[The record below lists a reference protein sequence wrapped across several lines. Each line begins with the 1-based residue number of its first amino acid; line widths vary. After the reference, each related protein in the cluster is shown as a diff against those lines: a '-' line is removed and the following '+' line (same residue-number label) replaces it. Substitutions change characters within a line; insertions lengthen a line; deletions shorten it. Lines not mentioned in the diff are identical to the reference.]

1 MPSLYCNHL
10 STNDSSISL
19 EGEEF
24 HHLAHVKRIG
34 IGQRVILNNGKGL
47 VAEAIIKELT
57 KKSALLEIVSK
68 QQSIYPETNFAIAFA
83 LLKNKHDELLIE
95 KCTELGAKTFI
106 PLMTDFSVRNP
117 SANTVSR
124 FQRIALAAI
133 KQCDNPWL
141 PDIKT
146 PQELDKALDIMIEIG
161 YKPVLCSE
169 KMPEARL
176 LDLPQLQKPCF
187 IVGPEG
193 GFSEAEFSLF
203 ARRDVVQISICNL
216 IIRAE
221 TAAMAIAA
229 QFAGLT

>member
-1 MPSLYCNHL
+1 LGL
-10 STNDSSISL
+10 QAKGDT
-19 EGEEF
+19 E
-24 HHLAHVKRIG
+24 
-34 IGQRVILNNGKGL
+34 QRKGL

-133 KQCDNPWL
+133 KQCRNPGCQIL
-141 PDIKT
+141 R
-146 PQELDKALDIMIEIG
+146 LRMNMDKAGLMHRNGING
-161 YKPVLCSE
+161 FCSE
-169 KMPEARL
+169 KMPEAGCWIFTVRAL
-176 LDLPQLQKPCF
+176 FHCRGRWF
-187 IVGPEG
+187 R
-193 GFSEAEFSLF
+193 EAEFS
-203 ARRDVVQISICNL
+203 C
-216 IIRAE
+216 
-221 TAAMAIAA
+221 
-229 QFAGLT
+229 FAGRAVVHDQHFAI